1 MVSDTVVELNITWVK
16 QNLDNVVNR
25 YIRSWPEIPVSGTLD
40 IVTLSYN
47 KYELNIHKLFTKFT
61 YRLCL
66 RNSTNAAIRHLY
78 NETSKDDTYKNTREV
93 IKNTRLET
101 KDHN

>member
-1 MVSDTVVELNITWVK
+1 MVSDTIVELSITWVK

-25 YIRSWPEIPVSGTLD
+25 YIRSWPEIPVS
-40 IVTLSYN
+40 SYN
-47 KYELNIHKLFTKFT
+47 KYGLNIHKLFTKFT

-78 NETSKDDTYKNTREV
+78 NETSKDINVQYDTYKNTREV
-93 IKNTRLET
+93 IKIH
-101 KDHN
+101 D